1 MTHTD
6 LIARL
11 RDHAP
16 HVVRREDGDGTAV
29 PFAADLYHAA
39 AGLTAAQERIEALEG
54 ALSRIDVGHGWA
66 AQIARAA
73 LNDAGKGEG

>member
-11 RDHAP
+11 RLKGPQAHEQP
-16 HVVRREDGDGTAV
+16 NHHVRRMEIERIH
-29 PFAADLYHAA
+29 AADA
-39 AGLTAAQERIEALEG
+39 LTAAQERIETLEG

-73 LNDAGKGEG
+73 LDATEKGEE